1 MTISVLKSGFPHLSQ
16 SKIQF
21 LFHNVFFY
29 SIKTFKN
36 HFMEILYIKITYLED
51 INILFSIFQLV
62 WEPCKMSSESFK
74 QRHVMQ
80 GLLQKKYYAT
90 FSLRLHQQKSFDFIK
105 RIV

>member
-1 MTISVLKSGFPHLSQ
+1 
-16 SKIQF
+16 
-21 LFHNVFFY
+21 
-29 SIKTFKN
+29 
-36 HFMEILYIKITYLED
+36 MEILYIKITYLED

-74 QRHVMQ
+74 QRHAMQ

-105 RIV
+105 RIVWTVLQWSLFN